1 MYERAL
7 RGYEAAL
14 GIDLVQQYRPAL
26 NTSENM
32 GNFYAL

>member
-14 GIDLVQQYRPAL
+14 SSDLVQQYKPAL
-26 NTSENM
+26 NTLENI
-32 GNFYAL
+32 GNLYAL